1 MSTPIADHANL
12 KDAEAHFAFG
22 KNWASYAVG
31 IGETQIAEA
40 IAALRR
46 LSGMQDFSG
55 KRFLDIGC
63 GSGVH
68 SLAALRLGAA
78 EVVAVD
84 IDTDSVATTSATLKK
99 FAPGAKYRV
108 TQCSVFDL
116 KPEMFGHFDVVYS
129 WGVLH
134 HTGGMV
140 EALENAARLVAPG
153 GVFLVALYRKTYLC
167 GFWKVEK
174 KWYAGASERSQRVA
188 QRLFLWWYRLLA
200 ACLGL
205 ARRVRGLLQGRS
217 SGAEGFAA
225 RVSNYRYRGMD
236 FYHDVHDWL
245 GGHPY
250 ESILPDEV
258 DALMARAGLRIQET
272 FLCRPNRRTA
282 HGLLGS
288 GCDEYRYV
296 RG

>member
-1 MSTPIADHANL
+1 VSRAIADHPSL

-22 KNWASYAVG
+22 KNWASYAEG

-46 LSGMQDFSG
+46 LSGMKDFAG
-55 KRFLDIGC
+55 RRFLDIGC

-84 IDTDSVATTSATLKK
+84 IDMDSVATTTATLNR
-99 FAPGAKYRV
+99 FAPDAKYRV

-116 KPEMFGHFDVVYS
+116 TPELFGRFDVVYS

-140 EALENAARLVAPG
+140 EALEKAAALVAPG
-153 GVFLVALYRKTYLC
+153 GLFLVALYRKTYLC

-174 KWYAGASERSQRVA
+174 KWYARASPGSQRLA
-188 QRLFLWWYRLLA
+188 QRLFLLWYRFLA

-205 ARRVRGLLQGRS
+205 ARRVRGLLQGKP
-217 SGAEGFAA
+217 SGVDGFSA

-258 DALMARAGLRIQET
+258 DALMARAGLRIQEA
-272 FLCRPNRRTA
+272 FLCRANRRTA

-296 RG
+296 RE